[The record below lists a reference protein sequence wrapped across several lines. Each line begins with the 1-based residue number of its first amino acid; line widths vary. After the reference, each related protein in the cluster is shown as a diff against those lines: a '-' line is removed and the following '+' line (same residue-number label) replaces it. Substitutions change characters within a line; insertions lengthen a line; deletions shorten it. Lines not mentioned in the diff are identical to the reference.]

1 MTAEG
6 AVPGKSSETAKDQH
20 EMIGVGSRGPGAP
33 FRRTTHPD
41 AQWFGNAGLGLF
53 IFQNTDDT
61 KVNFLWMDGD
71 IPLFLL
77 LLITVALTLV
87 LAMVATW
94 LLRRR
99 QG

>member
-1 MTAEG
+1 MSDVQSEVQESGGGLNFRLLLG
-6 AVPGKSSETAKDQH
+6 AIA
-20 EMIGVGSRGPGAP
+20 A
-33 FRRTTHPD
+33 
-41 AQWFGNAGLGLF
+41 AGLVLF
-53 IFQNTDDT
+53 IFQNTDET
-61 KVNFLWMDGD
+61 RVKFLWMDGD

-99 QG
+99 T